1 MNLKQVVSTFAKDE
15 SGQDLIE
22 YALVAA
28 LIGLGAVSSMKTFA
42 TTIGSAFT
50 TVGNTLTSSV

>member
-1 MNLKQVVSTFAKDE
+1 MNFKKIALALVTEE

-42 TTIGSAFT
+42 TTIGTAFT
-50 TVGNTLTSSV
+50 TVGTTLTSNV

>member
-1 MNLKQVVSTFAKDE
+1 MQMKKVFRLLLQDE

-28 LIGLGAVSSMKTFA
+28 LIALVAIAGLNGLA
-42 TTIGSAFT
+42 TSINSEFTAIG
-50 TVGNTLTSSV
+50 GDL